1 MKQGT
6 VVLIGAA
13 LIIGVLLIFAS
24 KNSSTTAATVLR
36 PIAPGANSLGTGLQ
50 STLESVGPD
59 LENLIGVTP
68 QGNQSQY
75 SNIYTAG
82 GTVPTVSATPVLT
95 GLPIGGY
102 GGTSTLL
109 SGNVYDTSTIFGDDD
124 DEDDL

>member
-24 KNSSTTAATVLR
+24 KNSSTTGATVIR
-36 PIAPGANSLGTGLQ
+36 TIQPGNSSLGTGLE
-50 STLESVGPD
+50 STLEAVGPD

-75 SNIYTAG
+75 SSGYVAG
-82 GTVPTVSATPVLT
+82 GTVPIASTPLT

-102 GGTSTLL
+102 SGASTILAGG
-109 SGNVYDTSTIFGDDD
+109 VYDTGTIFGDDG